1 MEISYVD
8 VDWGPGSQT
17 EELFSFSLKE
27 RSPEHL
33 CSDTG
38 SGLNFSIYNID
49 DYCLY
54 QKNSQGPLNSLGNEF
69 GDFSLESRMFFPPSS
84 KGAAGRALRT
94 LCSSPIRT
102 NDLEQGSANC
112 GP

>member
-8 VDWGPGSQT
+8 VDWGLGSQA

-33 CSDTG
+33 CS
-38 SGLNFSIYNID
+38 GLNFSIYNTY

-84 KGAAGRALRT
+84 
-94 LCSSPIRT
+94 
-102 NDLEQGSANC
+102 
-112 GP
+112 